1 MRRHYKGLQQI
12 GEFLENL
19 IPALLEIIFSKE
31 WRSLCQDLILQFSS
45 TPLTGSQSFPVVSTP
60 RGIRGPEICGSIFV
74 SLLAGRENVWEPL
87 KLGLISV

>member
-31 WRSLCQDLILQFSS
+31 WRSFCQDSILQFFP
-45 TPLTGSQSFPVVSTP
+45 TPLTGSQSFPVVSTFNRDSP
-60 RGIRGPEICGSIFV
+60 AR
-74 SLLAGRENVWEPL
+74 
-87 KLGLISV
+87 SVKT

>member
-31 WRSLCQDLILQFSS
+31 WRSLCQDSILQFFP
-45 TPLTGSQSFPVVSTP
+45 TPLTGSQSFPVLSTL
-60 RGIRGPEICGSIFV
+60 RARTSSRDSLISGSIFI
-74 SLLAGRENVWEPL
+74 SL
-87 KLGLISV
+87 

>member
-1 MRRHYKGLQQI
+1 MRRHYRGLQQI

-31 WRSLCQDLILQFSS
+31 WRSLCQDSILHFFS
-45 TPLTGSQSFPVVSTP
+45 TPLTASQSFPVLPTA
-60 RGIRGPEICGSIFV
+60 RGIREFSALPRALV
-74 SLLAGRENVWEPL
+74 RENVWEPL

>member
-31 WRSLCQDLILQFSS
+31 WRSLCQDPILQFSS

-60 RGIRGPEICGSIFV
+60 RGIRKPEIWGSIFV
-74 SLLAGRENVWEPL
+74 SL
-87 KLGLISV
+87 

>member
-60 RGIRGPEICGSIFV
+60 RRIREPEICGSIFV
-74 SLLAGRENVWEPL
+74 SL
-87 KLGLISV
+87 